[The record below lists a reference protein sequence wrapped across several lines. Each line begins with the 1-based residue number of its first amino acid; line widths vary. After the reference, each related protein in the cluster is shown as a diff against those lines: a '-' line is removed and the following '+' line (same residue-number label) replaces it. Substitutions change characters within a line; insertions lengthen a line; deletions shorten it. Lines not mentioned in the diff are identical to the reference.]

1 MKLNLKTR
9 IEGSKTILVP
19 YREHH
24 VIKYHRWMSDPEL
37 LTLTASEPLSLD
49 EEYEMQKTWQNDENK
64 LTFIVLNKLAWKN
77 DEKNN
82 NLNEIEC
89 MIGDV
94 NAFLSSENDD
104 NIINS
109 IEIDVMISEKDFRS
123 SGFGSEAVY
132 LMMFYCLKNF
142 NSLKEFIVKIN
153 DDNETSIKMFEKF
166 GFMKYDYLKAFK
178 QICLKFP
185 INRINC
191 DSIHKILNI
200 EKFYNSNVLIDLNYV

>member
-1 MKLNLKTR
+1 
-9 IEGSKTILVP
+9 
-19 YREHH
+19 
-24 VIKYHRWMSDPEL
+24 
-37 LTLTASEPLSLD
+37 
-49 EEYEMQKTWQNDENK
+49 
-64 LTFIVLNKLAWKN
+64 
-77 DEKNN
+77 
-82 NLNEIEC
+82 

-104 NIINS
+104 NIIDS

-166 GFMKYDYLKAFK
+166 GFMKYDYLKA
-178 QICLKFP
+178 
-185 INRINC
+185 
-191 DSIHKILNI
+191 
-200 EKFYNSNVLIDLNYV
+200 